1 MTTGYFAPHSPT
13 RLVIGD
19 PAALVGGISALY
31 LQALHPRAMAGV
43 LEHSS
48 FPDDF
53 WPRLQRTIS
62 YVTTLAFADTATAD
76 EAVARV
82 RRIHEQVHGVDP
94 VTGSAY
100 AADDPDLLRW
110 VHVCEVSSFLGAVHR
125 IGVVDDAQADAFLAE
140 QVRAAELLGATDVPA
155 SRAEVAAYFESV
167 QPELTAS
174 PAAKRA
180 VRRLLVPPMP
190 WRVAWLTP
198 ARPAWAALSS
208 VAIGLLPAWA
218 RRLYGL
224 PVLPGSDAMTTAA
237 LWSLRTAMMGA
248 RTVTGRRPPD

>member
-1 MTTGYFAPHSPT
+1 VTTGYFAPHSPT
-13 RLVIGD
+13 RVVIGD

-53 WPRLQRTIS
+53 WPRLQRTIG

-82 RRIHEQVHGVDP
+82 RRIHGQVRGIDP
-94 VTGSAY
+94 VTGSPY
-100 AADDPDLLRW
+100 SADDPDLLRW
-110 VHVCEVSSFLGAVHR
+110 VHVCEVSSFVGAAHR
-125 IGVVDDAQADAFLAE
+125 IGVVDDAQADVFYAE

-155 SRAEVAAYFESV
+155 SRAEVAAYFASV
-167 QPELTAS
+167 QPELVAS
-174 PAAKRA
+174 PAAKQA

-190 WRVAWLTP
+190 WKVAWLTP

-208 VAIGLLPAWA
+208 VAIGLLPDWA

-224 PVLPGSDAMTTAA
+224 PVLPGSDAVATAG
-237 LWSLRTAMMGA
+237 LWSVRTALMGA
-248 RTVTGRRPPD
+248 RQVTGRHPPD

>member
-13 RLVIGD
+13 RVVIGD

-53 WPRLQRTIS
+53 WPRLQRTIA

-82 RRIHEQVHGVDP
+82 RRIHGHVHGIDP

-155 SRAEVAAYFESV
+155 SRAEVAAYFEAV
-167 QPELTAS
+167 QAELMVS
-174 PAAKRA
+174 PAARQA

-224 PVLPGSDAMTTAA
+224 PVLPGSDAVATAA
-237 LWSLRTAMMGA
+237 LWSLRTALIGA
-248 RTVTGRRPPD
+248 RTVTGRHPPD

>member
-1 MTTGYFAPHSPT
+1 MTVGYFAPRSPT
-13 RLVIGD
+13 RIVIGD
-19 PAALVGGISALY
+19 PAALVGGISSLY

-43 LEHSS
+43 EEHSS

-53 WPRLQRTIS
+53 WPRLHRTIS

-76 EAVARV
+76 DAVARV
-82 RRIHEQVHGVDP
+82 RRIHRHVRGADP
-94 VTGSAY
+94 VTGLPYSAE
-100 AADDPDLLRW
+100 DPELLRW
-110 VHVCEVSSFLGAVHR
+110 VHVCEVSSFVGAVHR

-140 QVRAAELLGATDVPA
+140 QVQVARMLGATDVPA
-155 SRAEVAAYFESV
+155 SRAEVAAYFAAV
-167 QPELTAS
+167 QPDLLAS

-198 ARPAWAALSS
+198 ARPAWAAVSS
-208 VAIGLLPAWA
+208 IAIGLLPAWA

-224 PVLPGSDAMTTAA
+224 PVVPGGDAATTAA
-237 LWSLRTAMMGA
+237 LWSLRTVALGVRA
-248 RTVTGRRPPD
+248 VTGRHPPE

>member
-1 MTTGYFAPHSPT
+1 MTVGYFAPHSPT
-13 RLVIGD
+13 RVVIGD

-53 WPRLQRTIS
+53 WPRLQRTIA

-82 RRIHEQVHGVDP
+82 RRIHAHVRGVDP

-100 AADDPDLLRW
+100 SADDPELLRW
-110 VHVCEVSSFLGAVHR
+110 VHVCEVSSFVGAVHR

-155 SRAEVAAYFESV
+155 SRAEVAAYFAQV
-167 QPELTAS
+167 RPELVAS
-174 PAAKRA
+174 PAAKQA

-190 WRVAWLTP
+190 WKVAWLTP

-208 VAIGLLPAWA
+208 VAIGLLPEWA

-224 PVLPGSDAMTTAA
+224 PVLPGADAMTTAG
-237 LWSLRTAMMGA
+237 LWSVRTALMGA
-248 RTVTGRRPPD
+248 RQVTGRHPPG